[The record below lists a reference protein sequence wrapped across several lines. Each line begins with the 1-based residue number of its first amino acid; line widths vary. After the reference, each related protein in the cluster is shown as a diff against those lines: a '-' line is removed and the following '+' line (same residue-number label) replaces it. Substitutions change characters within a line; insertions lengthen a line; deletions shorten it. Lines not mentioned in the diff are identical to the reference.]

1 LRAVLPENPASE
13 ALVVVI
19 TKLNLSTHPFRNRNL
34 PYLLTVLLL
43 GLSVA
48 GAIYCFGT
56 LRANSVRDEEY
67 RGKISTMESDI
78 QRLKNDGLKI
88 QQQLTPDQQ
97 NLVGAAHKLVDSKN
111 FVWSRLFSDLENV
124 MPGSVSASRIAV
136 KDVFSDGNQVRAELD
151 FAVLARDYS
160 AVDSMIASM
169 NNSGLFQAEIRG
181 QDLQKTERLTFS
193 EYTLRVVYT
202 PTYRLAAG
210 PVTDIAQNSEG
221 GAQ

>member
-43 GLSVA
+43 GLSVG